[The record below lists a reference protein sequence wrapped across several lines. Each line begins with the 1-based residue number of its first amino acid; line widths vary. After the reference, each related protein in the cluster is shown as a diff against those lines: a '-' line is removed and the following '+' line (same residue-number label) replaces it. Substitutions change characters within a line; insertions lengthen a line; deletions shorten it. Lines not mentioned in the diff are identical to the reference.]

1 MPGDV
6 EVQDAPPVM
15 TDYEKAIEQVEG
27 ARGDGKEVHGS
38 QGFAVIMKKRKPTL
52 SRYRIFGCTA
62 HPAGDGALRYVEAE
76 HEEFVVDARRTPGGI
91 FNDHLKDQVTD
102 LFGNSLPAH
111 LLSHFA
117 EQGPIPSESSP
128 MPADDGF
135 W

>member
-15 TDYEKAIEQVEG
+15 ADDKKAIEQVEG
-27 ARGDGKEVHGS
+27 DSGDGKEVHG
-38 QGFAVIMKKRKPTL
+38 GNDFAVIVKKRKPTL
-52 SRYRIFGCTA
+52 RRCRISGCTA
-62 HPAGDGALRYVEAE
+62 HPAGDRALRYLETE
-76 HEEFVVDARRTPGGI
+76 HKEFAVDARRTPGGI
-91 FNDHLKDQVTD
+91 FNNHLKDQVTD

-111 LLSHFA
+111 LPSPSA
-117 EQGPIPSESSP
+117 EHGPIQSESSP

>member
-1 MPGDV
+1 M
-6 EVQDAPPVM
+6 
-15 TDYEKAIEQVEG
+15 
-27 ARGDGKEVHGS
+27 RG
-38 QGFAVIMKKRKPTL
+38 
-52 SRYRIFGCTA
+52 
-62 HPAGDGALRYVEAE
+62 
-76 HEEFVVDARRTPGGI
+76 RTPGGI

-117 EQGPIPSESSP
+117 EHGPIPSESSP